1 MSNEAPNKGIPSPG
15 ELLGLLDILTR
26 HRDAQLV
33 RLSAMQALFNLIRP
47 DSIKLYDV
55 LKRGEQY
62 RIVLSAWNEGEQL
75 HFNDEALSEER
86 FEPIGPDSL
95 LGRALGVGGGCHC
108 DIQDGVHGCYLPVM
122 MNDEPLSLFEIQSV
136 RPFSLETMAVATG
149 VVAVFRNYL
158 ELLEDSQR
166 DTLTGLLNRK
176 TFDEGFAV
184 FLSAASRSDEREHAR
199 PDDRR
204 SRRDGSH
211 WVAVIDIDRFKR
223 VNDTFGHLYGDE
235 VLILMANLMRASFRQ
250 YDRLYRFGGEEFIVL
265 MRDISFTDAKHR
277 LEGFR
282 EKVEQHVFPQ
292 VGQVTVSIGF
302 TAVASTSTPSMVL
315 GNADEALYYAKG
327 HGRNRVCCYGELVEQ
342 KLLAPKTV
350 HTEADF
356 F

>member
-1 MSNEAPNKGIPSPG
+1 MPNEPSKQGITSPD

-33 RLSAMQALFNLIRP
+33 RLSAMQVLFSLIHP

-55 LKRGEQY
+55 LKRGDQY
-62 RIVLSAWNEGEQL
+62 RIVLSAWNEGEKL

-86 FEPIGPDSL
+86 FEPINPESL
-95 LGRALGVGGGCHC
+95 LGKALGGGGSSHC
-108 DIQDGVHGCYLPVM
+108 DVQHGVHGCYLPVM
-122 MNDEPLSLFEIQSV
+122 MNGEPLSLFEIQSV
-136 RPFSLETMAVATG
+136 NPFSLEAMAVATG

-176 TFDEGFAV
+176 TFDDGLAV
-184 FLSAASRSDEREHAR
+184 FLSTASRSDESEPAR
-199 PDDRR
+199 LDERR
-204 SRRDGSH
+204 SRKDGSH
-211 WVAVIDIDRFKR
+211 WVAVIDIDYFKR

-265 MRDISFTDAKHR
+265 MRDISFADAKHR

-282 EKVEQHVFPQ
+282 EKVAQHVFPQ
-292 VGQVTVSIGF
+292 VGQITVSIGF
-302 TAVASTSTPSMVL
+302 TAVTPTSTPSMVL
-315 GNADEALYYAKG
+315 GDADEALYYAKG
-327 HGRNRVCCYGELVEQ
+327 HGRNRVCCHGELVEQ
-342 KLLAPKTV
+342 KLLVEKTL
-350 HTEADF
+350 HTEVDYF
-356 F
+356 